1 MRIDDQV
8 VPNGGPS
15 LERCVAEE
23 TSEMASLGNPVLTM
37 RLRSWV
43 VVLAAVSCAR
53 RGPDP
58 ISQIPAV
65 REAPPLELRQRYA
78 GTYQFVGGDA
88 ERAAVAAAVDR
99 AVAPM
104 SFLARGIARSSL
116 IARAEI
122 RQAIGIFFADDGTVT
137 VLSPG
142 EPPESSPADGAP
154 VRVVN
159 RFGDKSE
166 LSQQFIN
173 GVFVQRGRTDDGSGS
188 TIFELQPDGQ
198 TLLVHRT
205 MESGRLPQPVKYTLT
220 YRRTP

>member
-1 MRIDDQV
+1 
-8 VPNGGPS
+8 
-15 LERCVAEE
+15 
-23 TSEMASLGNPVLTM
+23 MASLGADVPDRMLTM
-37 RLRSWV
+37 RLRWWV
-43 VVLAAVSCAR
+43 VLLAAISCAR

-58 ISQIPAV
+58 ISQIPVV
-65 REAPPLELRQRYA
+65 REAPPLELRQRYG

-99 AVAPM
+99 VVARM

-116 IARAEI
+116 IERAEI
-122 RQAIGIFFADDGTVT
+122 REAIGIFFADDGTVT

-142 EPPESSPADGAP
+142 ELPESSPADGAP

-188 TIFELQPDGQ
+188 TVFELRPDGQ

-205 MESGRLPQPVKYTLT
+205 MESSKLPQPVKYTLT

>member
-1 MRIDDQV
+1 MHR
-8 VPNGGPS
+8 
-15 LERCVAEE
+15 RC
-23 TSEMASLGNPVLTM
+23 
-37 RLRSWV
+37 WV
-43 VVLAAVSCAR
+43 ILLAAISCAR

-58 ISQIPAV
+58 ISQPQVI
-65 REAPPLELRQRYA
+65 REAPSVELRQRYG
-78 GTYQFVGGDA
+78 GTYQFVGGEA
-88 ERAAVAAAVDR
+88 ERGAVAAAVER

-122 RQAIGIFFADDGTVT
+122 RQAIGIFFADDGTVA

-142 EPPESSPADGAP
+142 ELPESTPADGTP

-159 RFGDKSE
+159 RFGDESE

-198 TLLVHRT
+198 TLIVHRT
-205 MESGRLPQPVKYTLT
+205 MESSKLPQPVKYTLT
-220 YRRTP
+220 YRRKP